1 MMARHDDISNDD
13 WTPDERE
20 LFASLPR
27 ERTPPSE
34 LRVRTFNAVWGRP
47 HRVGGRVTA
56 HAMASARPYAL
67 AIAAAAAAVVFLA
80 GTLVGFA
87 MARRSAPIN
96 STSRSTAHEAVATG
110 PGKRDTTTNQL
121 RLVVWY

>member
-1 MMARHDDISNDD
+1 MMATHDDIPDDD
-13 WTPDERE
+13 WTPEERE
-20 LFASLPR
+20 LLASLPR

-34 LRVRTFNAVWGRP
+34 LRVRTFNAVLGRP
-47 HRVGGRVTA
+47 HRVGGRMTA

-67 AIAAAAAAVVFLA
+67 AIAAAAAAVIFLA

-87 MARRSAPIN
+87 MARRSTPLGGA
-96 STSRSTAHEAVATG
+96 SRSTNHEAVATT
-110 PGKRDTTTNQL
+110 PVKQDTTVNQL